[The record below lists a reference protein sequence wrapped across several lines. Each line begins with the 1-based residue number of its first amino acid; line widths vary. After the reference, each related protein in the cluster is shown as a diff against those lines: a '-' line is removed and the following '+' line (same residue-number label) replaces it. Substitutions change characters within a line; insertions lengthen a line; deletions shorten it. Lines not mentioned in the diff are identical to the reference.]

1 MNRDAEVRANRGFNN
16 NNAAVDPRNFSRPS
30 GDVARNWDRRQ
41 IHTWNNHRYRWY
53 NNNWVII
60 DGGFGY
66 GYPYYYGGYAP
77 GYDYDYDAAP
87 YDNSTGALPYEYSTT
102 DSLAS
107 SVQEELVRKGYNPG
121 AVDGVI
127 GPQTRNAI
135 AQFQSDHRL
144 PVTGRIDRSLLSAM
158 GL

>member
-1 MNRDAEVRANRGFNN
+1 MNRNANVQANRNFDNRS
-16 NNAAVDPRNFSRPS
+16 ADTRNFSQPS
-30 GDVARNWDRRQ
+30 REITREWDRRQ
-41 IHTWNNHRYRWY
+41 VHNWNNHRFRWF

-66 GYPYYYGGYAP
+66 GYPYYYGYAP
-77 GYDYDYDAAP
+77 YYESDYDSTP
-87 YDNSTGALPYEYSTT
+87 YDNSTSALPYEYSTT

-107 SVQEELVRKGYNPG
+107 SVQEELIRKGYNPG

-135 AQFQSDHRL
+135 AQYQSDHRL
-144 PVTGRIDRSLLSAM
+144 PVTGQIDRPLLGAM

>member
-1 MNRDAEVRANRGFNN
+1 VTRD
-16 NNAAVDPRNFSRPS
+16 
-30 GDVARNWDRRQ
+30 WDHRQ
-41 IHTWNNHRYRWY
+41 IHTWNHHRFRWF

-66 GYPYYYGGYAP
+66 PYYYGGYGP
-77 GYDYDYDAAP
+77 YYYGDDYGYDTPAY
-87 YDNSTGALPYEYSTT
+87 STEAQPYEYS
-102 DSLAS
+102 SSANLAA
-107 SVQEELVRKGYNPG
+107 SVQEELVQKGYNPG

-144 PVTGRIDRSLLSAM
+144 PVTGEIDSATISAM